1 MIPHSTIAVIGASE
15 ASRTIQTIVR
25 DAFGGTHTVLTYPS
39 LTDLP
44 RTDDLAL
51 VTVTVH
57 EHGLTADHPLVK
69 FLDDAH
75 YEHTRI
81 IVLTTAPTVSGL
93 DRLSELGRLDMLV
106 YTPEIHDEALAR
118 NLQQQLTRYWA
129 SRYHDNPE
137 LASKY
142 DQPAAPALDVELS
155 DEEIIKRIIDAA
167 DRHLGRQPRLVFP
180 PGVNLTTE
188 GKEVEEV
195 ILTISGEVVLQRS
208 TDAGDITMHRGST
221 GQVIG
226 LLALAGTRIGF
237 FTARTT
243 TEVTAVQLPMDQ
255 LNYLLDIAPGLDR
268 MLAVL
273 LVRSYDRRLRRS
285 EDIQVHQHE
294 MTAELEQERARLST
308 ALRNLEEARRELM
321 SQARFASLG
330 ELAAGVA
337 HELNNPMAAI
347 ERTAAHLGEDVDT
360 LLASSPNRKWREG
373 VLKAFEQAKL
383 APSVS
388 TKEARRLRRE
398 LTEIIGDRALAQR
411 WVLAGLHDAA
421 FAKQVARSRR
431 LDFETIERAAAIGT
445 GVRNLSTAASR
456 ITELVASLRSY
467 ARPDGD
473 PVTDVN
479 VHEGIDD
486 TLRLIS
492 HRLDHVEVI
501 RDYAELPNITC
512 MPGQLAQ
519 VWTNLLT
526 NAAEAMQDT
535 GVGSAVTIRTSAPEP
550 GWIEVDIIDD
560 GPGIPGERLE
570 RLFEPRFTTKN
581 GQVRFGMGIGLSVCR
596 SIINKHHGTIALESS
611 PRGTQASVRLRING
625 PRRHHEPHHS
635 DS

>member
-1 MIPHSTIAVIGASE
+1 M
-15 ASRTIQTIVR
+15 
-25 DAFGGTHTVLTYPS
+25 
-39 LTDLP
+39 
-44 RTDDLAL
+44 
-51 VTVTVH
+51 
-57 EHGLTADHPLVK
+57 
-69 FLDDAH
+69 
-75 YEHTRI
+75 
-81 IVLTTAPTVSGL
+81 
-93 DRLSELGRLDMLV
+93 
-106 YTPEIHDEALAR
+106 
-118 NLQQQLTRYWA
+118 
-129 SRYHDNPE
+129 
-137 LASKY
+137 
-142 DQPAAPALDVELS
+142 DVELTN
-155 DEEIIKRIIDAA
+155 EEIVGRIIDAA

-195 ILTISGEVVLQRS
+195 ILTMSGDVVLQRT

-221 GQVIG
+221 GLVIG
-226 LLALAGTRIGF
+226 LLALAGTRVGF

-268 MLAVL
+268 LLAVL

-285 EDIQVHQHE
+285 EDSQVHQHE
-294 MTAELEQERARLST
+294 MTVELEQERARLST

-347 ERTAAHLGEDVDT
+347 ERTAAHLGEDVDK
-360 LLASSPNRKWREG
+360 LLAASPNRRWREG

-398 LTEIIGDRALAQR
+398 LAEVIGDRALAQR
-411 WVLAGLHDAA
+411 WVLAGLHDAT
-421 FAKQVARSRR
+421 FAKQVARSRK

-445 GVRNLSTAASR
+445 GVRNLSTAATR

-479 VHEGIDD
+479 IHEGIDD

-501 RDYAELPNITC
+501 RDYAELPRITC

-526 NAAEAMQDT
+526 NAAEAIQDT
-535 GVGSAVTIRTSAPEP
+535 GVGSTVTIRTSAPEP

-570 RLFEPRFTTKN
+570 QLFEPRFTTKN

-596 SIINKHHGTIALESS
+596 SIINKHHGTITLESS